1 MTHRPVCPPRAIR
14 MAMVASLAL
23 GGAAAQAMTVSYQ
36 CTGRRLLTA
45 ELTPHVGQLHFEGHD
60 WTVTRVPVP
69 RVKGVVQEA
78 RYVGKKDGV
87 EVVTKE
93 RNMTFT
99 HGSETLQCFLYSD
112 ALPGDAPRR
121 TN

>member
-1 MTHRPVCPPRAIR
+1 MTHRPVCSPRAIR
-14 MAMVASLAL
+14 MAMGAALAL
-23 GGAAAQAMTVSYQ
+23 AGAAAQAMSVSYQ

-45 ELTPHVGQLHFEGHD
+45 ELSPRQGQLHFEGQD
-60 WTVTRVPVP
+60 WTVTRVPGG
-69 RVKGVVQEA
+69 REA
-78 RYVGKKDGV
+78 RYLNKKAGV

-99 HGSETLQCFLYSD
+99 HGGETLQCFLYSD
-112 ALPGDAPRR
+112 ALPGDAPQK